1 MIHNIYFYNDS
12 KRGITINGFYFPP
25 FELITHK
32 LETGSLVLREIRKH
46 KYILQGNEE
55 CLRKRLEIGGKKM
68 QVNIMNKA
76 HWTINVGRYSFKPYK
91 ETSINVG
98 SCDSE
103 FKAIR
108 SNKNLRVGKTN
119 NEHYIKSHKLVK
131 GLKYNFIFDV
141 ISQHEGAA
149 YIHAIEALANPI
161 KESLPKKEAAFFN
174 RPAPGP
180 KGKGINC
187 RFFNSARIAEHGKCP
202 VGPNDVFISHGIGD
216 KDYWTAKKI
225 KAFNYAFVPGPTWEA
240 RMRATGYKG
249 EIFVVGYTKLDPIF
263 QGKYEKTKRDKPYIA
278 WLPTH
283 GYSNKHRGR
292 SSYPQ
297 FLQDIPQ
304 IPLNIYDLCQGMH
317 PTTKLHSCQKQ
328 VPTMQEL
335 VDADVVIADAGSTL
349 YEAWAV
355 GKPVIFPDWICKKDV
370 LGHFGP
376 DNLEYKIYK
385 EGIGYHA
392 KDMAHMLQ
400 LIEVALKDG
409 MGEREKEFIEGIFP
423 GSLRGT
429 AGKTAA
435 DALIEISNTF
445 N

>member
-1 MIHNIYFYNDS
+1 MIHNIFFYNDS
-12 KRGITINGFYFPP
+12 KRGITIEGLYFPS
-25 FELITHK
+25 FELIAYK
-32 LETGSLVLREIRKH
+32 LETGSSILREVRKH
-46 KYILQGNEE
+46 KNIFYGNEE

-68 QVNIMNKA
+68 LVNIMNKA

-103 FKAIR
+103 FKA
-108 SNKNLRVGKTN
+108 
-119 NEHYIKSHKLVK
+119 
-131 GLKYNFIFDV
+131 
-141 ISQHEGAA
+141 
-149 YIHAIEALANPI
+149 
-161 KESLPKKEAAFFN
+161 SLPKKEAAFFN

-180 KGKGINC
+180 KEKGLNC

-202 VGPNDVFISHGIGD
+202 VGPKDVFISHGIGD

-263 QGKYEKTKRDKPYIA
+263 QGKYNKTERDKPYIA

-283 GYSNKHRGR
+283 GYANKHRGR

-304 IPLNIYDLCQGMH
+304 IPLDVYDICQGMH
-317 PTTKLHSCQKQ
+317 QTTKLHSCQKQ

-349 YEAWAV
+349 YEAWAI

-376 DNLEYKIYK
+376 DNLEYQIYK

-400 LIEVALKDG
+400 LIEIALRDG

-423 GSLRGT
+423 GSLRGV

-435 DALIEISNTF
+435 DSLIEISNTF